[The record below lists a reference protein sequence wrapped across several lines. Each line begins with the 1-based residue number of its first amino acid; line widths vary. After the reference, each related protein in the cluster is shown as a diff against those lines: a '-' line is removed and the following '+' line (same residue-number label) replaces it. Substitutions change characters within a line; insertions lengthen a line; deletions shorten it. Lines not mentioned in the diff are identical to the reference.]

1 MGRSPGK
8 WIKTILSAKKPSK
21 SSFLK
26 KSATNKE
33 ATIAC
38 KAVSGDLAANPS
50 VISDVVLHTTNRN
63 EEKSEKDV
71 GAHFPHG
78 ALVSLPGK
86 RGAPTEG
93 TFGLDPLDNAEL
105 TRLEHAAMK
114 AQAAFRGYLARRA
127 FRALKGIIKLQALI
141 RGHLVRRQAVTTLR
155 CLLGIVKL
163 QAVVRGRRVRLS
175 VCGLEVQKKC
185 SLDVLQ
191 RELFGL
197 HTTARPDKLLA
208 HAFIC
213 KLLASSPTVMPLNLC
228 HNPHESNSAWSW
240 LERWSLF
247 QFWGPLPQPRGI
259 PNSKFHGQQDSIQTL
274 EIEPIRV
281 KRGVRKFPTE
291 KVYNSLHQ
299 TLESEKSRRSLRK
312 ARVNQAESL
321 HEHPQSEL
329 QRVKRSL
336 RKISLAPDRSEAVTE
351 RPKLNMRK
359 LSSSEASEVAQ
370 TEKSVDNFSEKVNDP
385 IVVVSKDSEFREV
398 EILPKPLQVDEIV
411 NMLHHDDPTC
421 ERLPLETVDKIDNV
435 PMVNEERIVMED
447 QTSKENQS
455 RRKSFPAK
463 QQNSENVSQ
472 NTVSLPS
479 YMAATESA
487 KAKLKAQ
494 GSPKFEQDGIE
505 NGFTRRHSLPTSN
518 TSKLIMSPQ
527 VQGLIQANGKGGRK
541 IDRPPLSSKD
551 GRDRTARA
559 GWKR

>member
-8 WIKTILSAKKPSK
+8 WIKTILFGKKPSK

-26 KSATNKE
+26 RSATDKE

-50 VISDVVLHTTNRN
+50 VISDVVLHTTNRI

-93 TFGLDPLDNAEL
+93 TFGLDPLDSAEVI
-105 TRLEHAAMK
+105 RLEQAAMK

-155 CLLGIVKL
+155 CLQGIVKL
-163 QAVVRGRRVRLS
+163 QALVRGRRVRLS

-197 HTTARPDKLLA
+197 HTTARPDKLLSY
-208 HAFIC
+208 AFIC
-213 KLLASSPTVMPLNLC
+213 KLLASSSTVMPLNLC
-228 HNPHESNSAWSW
+228 YNPHESNSAWNW

-247 QFWGPLPQPRGI
+247 QFWGPLPQPKGI
-259 PNSKFHGQQDSIQTL
+259 PNSKFHGQQDSIQAG

-281 KRGVRKFPTE
+281 KRGVRKVPTE
-291 KVYNSLHQ
+291 KVYNSLHP
-299 TLESEKSRRSLRK
+299 TLESEKSRRNLRK
-312 ARVNQAESL
+312 ARVHQAESL
-321 HEHPQSEL
+321 QEHPQSEL
-329 QRVKRSL
+329 HRVKRSL
-336 RKISLAPDRSEAVTE
+336 RKVSLAPDRSEAVTE

-359 LSSSEASEVAQ
+359 LLSSEASDVPQ
-370 TEKSVDNFSEKVNDP
+370 KSVDNFSEKVNDS
-385 IVVVSKDSEFREV
+385 IVVVSKDAEFREV

-411 NMLHHDDPTC
+411 NRLHHDDPTG
-421 ERLPLETVDKIDNV
+421 ELLPLETVEKIDNT

-455 RRKSFPAK
+455 RRKSFPVK

-472 NTVSLPS
+472 NTLSLPS

-505 NGFTRRHSLPTSN
+505 NGFTRRHSLPTSD

-551 GRDRTARA
+551 GRDKMARA